1 MCFNVNLYLIKAVER
16 NVPTK
21 SATESDL
28 QKELVKFIHGAS
40 DREGGRLARKKAA
53 KQIARSSDSSAK
65 LANEKQ
71 TSDSEEDNKSLPSR
85 TKKQKSKK
93 KSKHPQISDSEE
105 D

>member
-1 MCFNVNLYLIKAVER
+1 MNLYLTEAVER
-16 NVPTK
+16 NVPK
-21 SATESDL
+21 RSATESDL

-40 DREGGRLARKKAA
+40 DREGGRLARKKAT
-53 KQIARSSDSSAK
+53 KQIAQFSDLSDES
-65 LANEKQ
+65 ANEKQ
-71 TSDSEEDNKSLPSR
+71 TSDSEEENKSLPSR

>member
-1 MCFNVNLYLIKAVER
+1 MCLKNPPQNLIYKII
-16 NVPTK
+16 
-21 SATESDL
+21 

-40 DREGGRLARKKAA
+40 DREGGRLARKKVA
-53 KQIARSSDSSAK
+53 KQIARFSDLSDES
-65 LANEKQ
+65 ANEKQ

-93 KSKHPQISDSEE
+93 KPKHPQISDSEE